1 MSLRVYGSRG
11 SAVIVDDEL
20 VFLHESPGAAPE
32 ITMPAGQADLNQVTE
47 EDRLPSR
54 PAPLGPAHR
63 VQLADFIEAVR
74 TGRPPSV
81 GSVDGRATLAVVL
94 GM

>member
-1 MSLRVYGSRG
+1 
-11 SAVIVDDEL
+11 
-20 VFLHESPGAAPE
+20 
-32 ITMPAGQADLNQVTE
+32 MPAGQADLNQVTE
-47 EDRLPSR
+47 EDRLASR

-81 GSVDGRATLAVVL
+81 GSADGRATLAVVL
-94 GM
+94 GMYESARAGWPVLLDERG

>member
-1 MSLRVYGSRG
+1 MRLAACANLSMRAREWNG
-11 SAVIVDDEL
+11 EL
-20 VFLHESPGAAPE
+20 VFLHESPGSAPE
-32 ITMPAGQADLNQVTE
+32 NTMPAGQADLNQVTE

-74 TGRPPSV
+74 TGRL
-81 GSVDGRATLAVVL
+81 GSSGL
-94 GM
+94 

>member
-1 MSLRVYGSRG
+1 M
-11 SAVIVDDEL
+11 
-20 VFLHESPGAAPE
+20 
-32 ITMPAGQADLNQVTE
+32 TE

-54 PAPLGPAHR
+54 PAPLGPANR

-94 GM
+94 GMYESARAGRPVILDEQG